1 MAIQALNSLNAL
13 SPVAGEAGKLQQA
26 DSTNGASFAD
36 YLKNA
41 LYQVSDLENQS
52 TDLTNAFAAGQTD
65 NIHDVM
71 IAAQKA
77 DIALQFTMQ
86 IRNKVMDAYS
96 EIMRM
101 QV

>member
-1 MAIQALNSLNAL
+1 MAIRTISGFNTLT
-13 SPVAGEAGKLQQA
+13 PIAGEATKIQA
-26 DSTNGASFAD
+26 DKTGGASFAD

-41 LYQVSDLENQS
+41 LNQVTDLENQAN
-52 TDLTNAFAAGQTD
+52 DITNAFATGQTD

-71 IAAQKA
+71 IASEKA